1 MILAMKGR
9 LNKDYITSDGISLP
23 EGTEVEMV
31 NGYCTTE
38 GYNYE
43 CIVPSGEQ
51 KLINSEAVTITDNS
65 PWRDWQQITINAAIS
80 IAQGFAANSSFS
92 SCGEDYVAK
101 KSVLL
106 ATKLVETLR
115 KEI

>member
-1 MILAMKGR
+1 MKGR
-9 LNKDYITSDGISLP
+9 LNKNYITSDGISLP

-51 KLINSEAVTITDNS
+51 KLINSEAITITDHS

-80 IAQGFAANSSFS
+80 IAQGFAANSNLSHRN
-92 SCGEDYVAK
+92 EDYIVK
-101 KSVLL
+101 RSVLL